1 MNAGAIDAAPLEASP
16 PVSLFYWSHK
26 YAGDGQPASCRNY
39 DHAAYVL
46 ARSGEPTGHDFEAL
60 VSGERAADSR

>member
-26 YAGDGQPASCRNY
+26 YGGRW
-39 DHAAYVL
+39 
-46 ARSGEPTGHDFEAL
+46 PTGEL
-60 VSGERAADSR
+60 S